1 MPSNTLLWNRT
12 RDPWQVTLATTR
24 PTRHVSADPSA
35 TYPLTAE
42 QLQFYHDNG
51 YLVIKK
57 LIGIPA
63 LNSYRQRFTDVC
75 EGRVEKGRVTV
86 VKDRALCKNQAKA
99 EDFINKLVGQNLTA
113 INCMLIN
120 KPPGTRE
127 HPPHQIVATWT
138 AIDPVSADNGCLYMV
153 PGSHKHDV
161 LFEHRDQVN
170 EAKLFF
176 YGLAEDKRIAPEHKR
191 VYLDMEPGDTV
202 FFVSTIVHGS
212 RPNVSN
218 SYRKAMTCHYAS
230 SECRYIDVTGTA
242 QEGIA
247 AHMEAELRRR
257 GGDLSYVVTRTVFYR
272 DDKCKNFLS
281 YRHAF
286 YSRRGRQRCTLRHVI
301 PVYNVPTSSF
311 HHLCNNFYTIKKE
324 IYHLKNESVR
334 IYVRKYDNVGN

>member
-1 MPSNTLLWNRT
+1 MANRNFKIMPKC
-12 RDPWQVTLATTR
+12 
-24 PTRHVSADPSA
+24 VSADPSA
-35 TYPLTAE
+35 TYPLSPE

-99 EDFINKLVGQNLTA
+99 EDFINKIQELLYDEVYSTYSEDPRLLHIVSQLVGQNLTA

-127 HPPHQIVATWT
+127 HPPHQDLLYFPFRPANKIVATWT
-138 AIDPVSADNGCLYMV
+138 AIDPVNADNGCLYMV

-257 GGDLSYVVTRTVFYR
+257 GGDLSYVDIMRIKTKQV
-272 DDKCKNFLS
+272 
-281 YRHAF
+281 
-286 YSRRGRQRCTLRHVI
+286 RGVRCNL
-301 PVYNVPTSSF
+301 
-311 HHLCNNFYTIKKE
+311 
-324 IYHLKNESVR
+324 
-334 IYVRKYDNVGN
+334 

>member
-1 MPSNTLLWNRT
+1 MTS
-12 RDPWQVTLATTR
+12 
-24 PTRHVSADPSA
+24 S
-35 TYPLTAE
+35 
-42 QLQFYHDNG
+42 
-51 YLVIKK
+51 
-57 LIGIPA
+57 A
-63 LNSYRQRFTDVC
+63 LNEARGSVRCLLTKNHPVPTPAFRTDHLMVSNRRRPWRLETPEALQVRCRPFGGQEFKGCWGIRDCEDWERGNWASTPPVTSLTQRNIT
-75 EGRVEKGRVTV
+75 
-86 VKDRALCKNQAKA
+86 QAFA
-99 EDFINKLVGQNLTA
+99 HIQELLYDEVYSTYSEDPRLLHIVSQLVGQNLTA

-127 HPPHQIVATWT
+127 HPPHQDLLYFPFRPANKIVATWT

-257 GGDLSYVVTRTVFYR
+257 GGDLSYVDIMRIKTKQV
-272 DDKCKNFLS
+272 
-281 YRHAF
+281 
-286 YSRRGRQRCTLRHVI
+286 RGVRCNL
-301 PVYNVPTSSF
+301 
-311 HHLCNNFYTIKKE
+311 
-324 IYHLKNESVR
+324 
-334 IYVRKYDNVGN
+334 

>member
-1 MPSNTLLWNRT
+1 MRNEVYSTYSEDPRLL
-12 RDPWQVTLATTR
+12 
-24 PTRHVSADPSA
+24 HIVS
-35 TYPLTAE
+35 
-42 QLQFYHDNG
+42 Q
-51 YLVIKK
+51 
-57 LIGIPA
+57 
-63 LNSYRQRFTDVC
+63 
-75 EGRVEKGRVTV
+75 
-86 VKDRALCKNQAKA
+86 
-99 EDFINKLVGQNLTA
+99 LVGQNLTA

-127 HPPHQIVATWT
+127 HPPHQDLLYFPFRPANKIVATWT
-138 AIDPVSADNGCLYMV
+138 AIDPVNADNGCLYMV

-161 LFEHRDQVN
+161 LYEHRDQVN

-230 SECRYIDVTGTA
+230 SECRYIDVAGTA

-257 GGDLSYVVTRTVFYR
+257 GGDLSYVDIMRIKTKQV
-272 DDKCKNFLS
+272 
-281 YRHAF
+281 
-286 YSRRGRQRCTLRHVI
+286 RGVRCNL
-301 PVYNVPTSSF
+301 
-311 HHLCNNFYTIKKE
+311 
-324 IYHLKNESVR
+324 
-334 IYVRKYDNVGN
+334 